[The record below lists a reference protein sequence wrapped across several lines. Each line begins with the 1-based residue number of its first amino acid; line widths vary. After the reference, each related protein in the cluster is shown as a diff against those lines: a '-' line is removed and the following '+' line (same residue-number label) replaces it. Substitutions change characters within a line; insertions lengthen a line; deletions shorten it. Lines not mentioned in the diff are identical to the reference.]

1 MRDKLTN
8 YIEIFQALCIFS
20 IVLGYFFMEDR
31 LIFTILASFLS
42 LVLLV
47 FNIFI
52 YKKSKAKGRSYFF
65 NLILSI
71 LTFILFF
78 ISMIKKI

>member
-1 MRDKLTN
+1 MRDKLSN
-8 YIEIFQALCIFS
+8 YIEIFQAFCIFS

-31 LIFTILASFLS
+31 LNFTILASFLS
-42 LVLLV
+42 LVLLAY
-47 FNIFI
+47 NIII
-52 YKKSKAKGRSYFF
+52 YKKLKSKGTLYFF

-78 ISMIKKI
+78 ISMIKSI

>member
-1 MRDKLTN
+1 MRDKLSN
-8 YIEIFQALCIFS
+8 YIEIFQAFCIFS
-20 IVLGYFFMEDR
+20 IILGYFFMEDR
-31 LIFTILASFLS
+31 LNFTILASFLS

-47 FNIFI
+47 INISI
-52 YKKSKAKGRSYFF
+52 YKKSKSKRNHIF

-78 ISMIKKI
+78 ISTIVKI

>member
-1 MRDKLTN
+1 MRDKLSN
-8 YIEIFQALCIFS
+8 YIEIFQAFCIFS

-31 LIFTILASFLS
+31 LNFTILASFLS

-47 FNIFI
+47 INISI
-52 YKKSKAKGRSYFF
+52 YKKSKSKRNHIF

-78 ISMIKKI
+78 ISTIVKI

>member
-1 MRDKLTN
+1 MRYKLSN
-8 YIEIFQALCIFS
+8 YIEIFQAFCIFS

-31 LIFTILASFLS
+31 LNFTILASFLS
-42 LVLLV
+42 LVLLAY
-47 FNIFI
+47 NIII
-52 YKKSKAKGRSYFF
+52 YKKSKGTPYLF

-78 ISMIKKI
+78 ISMIKSI